1 MHRQVKSAGPGVDTT
16 PLELA
21 DDDATSSPY
30 QSPSSASD
38 VDASAGVTW
47 HTPGGSPF
55 THDEST
61 DPGDALDRT
70 RGGAARPG
78 VADMPSG
85 PLLVTPEVTSRD
97 VTAAA
102 ADPSS
107 RSDVEL
113 LGE

>member
-1 MHRQVKSAGPGVDTT
+1 VKSAGPGVDTT

-38 VDASAGVTW
+38 VDASAGITW

-61 DPGDALDRT
+61 DPRDALDRT
-70 RGGAARPG
+70 R
-78 VADMPSG
+78 DG